1 MKKRILSFLLSLSF
15 ILPCSLMFAGCFNT
29 GCSVSF
35 ETWDGT
41 NIPSRHY
48 EFQSSINPSEFPK
61 PTKIGF
67 KFVGWFYEDTF
78 ENEVT
83 QNMVAHN
90 MSVTYYA
97 KYELDMDYY
106 EYGSNYFIWTND
118 RASYEIAQT
127 PANSSLILINK
138 SNTLDTFDSV
148 SVRPRETSLFRCFDV
163 KVYDENG
170 KIIKD
175 KNINTTIF
183 EAENPKAEAQRFVVK
198 VGIQYPGDYWIS
210 IN

>member
-83 QNMVAHN
+83 QNMVPYVFWSEIHISGRLMQKA
-90 MSVTYYA
+90 
-97 KYELDMDYY
+97 
-106 EYGSNYFIWTND
+106 SNYH
-118 RASYEIAQT
+118 IAM
-127 PANSSLILINK
+127 K
-138 SNTLDTFDSV
+138 S
-148 SVRPRETSLFRCFDV
+148 
-163 KVYDENG
+163 
-170 KIIKD
+170 I
-175 KNINTTIF
+175 
-183 EAENPKAEAQRFVVK
+183 
-198 VGIQYPGDYWIS
+198 
-210 IN
+210 